1 MRFLGTSAGEGIPD
15 PFCTCPICENARR
28 VRGKELRTHSSFLLD
43 DETIIDLGADYFAQA
58 RDFDL
63 RLDTLRR
70 VLLTHTHD
78 DHFNYTFFWER
89 SVKRAGTEI
98 PLTVILS
105 EEGKRFFDDFYIFS
119 PALGSEKLISPPNA
133 CIEAV
138 KPLVPFDMGSYRVTP
153 LRGHHST
160 VFEKNSTNYLIER
173 NGESL
178 YYALDSGYFLEETFD
193 ALRGKHLTYF
203 IGECTFPVDFDYM
216 TRESGHMDKKRFVE
230 NLDRLFEIGAVDE
243 NTRIYA
249 THISPFGSTHE
260 SLSAF
265 FASLGRP
272 YRVEVAYDG
281 LELPTLGR
289 A

>member
-1 MRFLGTSAGEGIPD
+1 MKFLGTSAGEGIPD

-28 VRGKELRTHSSFLLD
+28 VGGKELRTRSSFLLD
-43 DETIIDLGADYFAQA
+43 EETIIDLGADYFAQA
-58 RDFDL
+58 RDHDL
-63 RLDTLRR
+63 RLDGLRN

-89 SVKRAGTEI
+89 SVKRAGTDE

-105 EEGKRFFDDFYIFS
+105 EEGKRFFDELYVLS
-119 PALGSEKLISPPNA
+119 PALGSEKLLSPPNA
-133 CIEAV
+133 VLRAV
-138 KPLVPFDMGSYRVTP
+138 RPGAPFGMGSYRVTP

-160 VFEKNSTNYLIER
+160 VYEKNSTNYLIER

-178 YYALDSGYFLEETFD
+178 YYALDSGYFLEETFE
-193 ALRGKHLTYF
+193 ALKGRQLTYF

-216 TRESGHMDKKRFVE
+216 TRDSGHMDRTRFVE
-230 NLDRLFEIGAVDE
+230 NLDRLCEIGAIGSD
-243 NTRIYA
+243 TRIYA

-260 SLSAF
+260 TLTAF
-265 FASLGRP
+265 FSSLRRP

-281 LELPTLGR
+281 LELPPLG
-289 A
+289 